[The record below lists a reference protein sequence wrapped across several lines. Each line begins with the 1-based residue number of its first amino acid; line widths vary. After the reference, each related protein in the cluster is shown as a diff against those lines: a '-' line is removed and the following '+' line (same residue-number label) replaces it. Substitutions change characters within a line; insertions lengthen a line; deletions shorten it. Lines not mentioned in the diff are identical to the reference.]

1 MTSDAKQL
9 RKEVEEFASLH
20 HDKPKKFVVDHFA
33 ILGHPKSKIYY
44 ILRKKNEERNE
55 SKDTKKSD
63 SKDTKKSDSEKT
75 KKSDSEKT
83 KKNNSKNMKK
93 NDSKESKKNNKESN
107 KMDKNESKK
116 STSKGSKKAEEP
128 LDRRSKNFP
137 PKMQANLKKYF
148 ARGYDVSIVG
158 AAKKFDCSRSV
169 IRYWIKRLNIDY
181 EGYQSSM
188 HWCSDKGNCSFCRK
202 VAAAW
207 SKK

>member
-44 ILRKKNEERNE
+44 ILRKKNEETDEERNKEKSE
-55 SKDTKKSD
+55 SKDTKKND
-63 SKDTKKSDSEKT
+63 GKGTEKSDGKGTE
-75 KKSDSEKT
+75 KSDSEKT
-83 KKNNSKNMKK
+83 KKN
-93 NDSKESKKNNKESN
+93 DSKESKKME
-107 KMDKNESKK
+107 KNESKK
-116 STSKGSKKAEEP
+116 SASKGSKKAEEP

-137 PKMQANLKKYF
+137 PKMQTNLKKYF

>member
-63 SKDTKKSDSEKT
+63 SKDIKKSDSKDT

-93 NDSKESKKNNKESN
+93 NDSKESK

-137 PKMQANLKKYF
+137 PKMQTNLKKYF